1 MPSRASSSIGEISR
15 ILLGALAL
23 TLVIGGC
30 ALAISGCDGGA
41 GNADAPRRPPPEI
54 TFVEIQPES
63 IIADDIL
70 PGRISALR
78 IAEVRP
84 QVGGIIQ
91 KRLFEEGELVKE
103 GQALYQID
111 AAPFRADAAS
121 ARAVRDRAKANLE
134 LAEIRARRMKSVTG
148 TGAVSELDIESAET
162 NLALAKAEL
171 AQAEATLSRATLN
184 LRYATIRAPIAGR
197 IGISTITEGA
207 LVTMNDP
214 QPLTR
219 IQQIDQV
226 YVDIKQ
232 PIARYEELQRAF
244 EDGSILRGDALPVA
258 LFSVSGEPYPEEGRL
273 LFADISVDSS
283 TNELTLRVIADNP
296 EGRLLPGM
304 FVRSKIS
311 YGEMRDALLIPQ
323 QALRR
328 EPSLGDHVMVLEEG
342 DRVSV
347 RAIQYGRVINGRYR
361 VLSGLKPGDRV
372 IVEGHDRLTP
382 GVAVNAKPF
391 ELPPRVQE

>member
-1 MPSRASSSIGEISR
+1 MPPRAFPGVTR
-15 ILLGALAL
+15 ILFGALAL
-23 TLVIGGC
+23 SLFFY
-30 ALAISGCDGGA
+30 GCDQGGA
-41 GNADAPRRPPPEI
+41 GAGAPERPLPEVSY
-54 TFVEIQPES
+54 VELEPETMLV
-63 IIADDIL
+63 DDIL
-70 PGRISALR
+70 PGRVSSIR
-78 IAEVRP
+78 VAEVRP

-111 AAPFRADAAS
+111 AAPFRADVAS

-162 NLALAKAEL
+162 NYALAKAEL
-171 AQAEATLSRATLN
+171 AQAQAALDRATLN

-197 IGISTITEGA
+197 ISISQITEGA

-214 QPLTR
+214 NPLTR

-226 YVDIKQ
+226 FIDIKQ

-258 LFSVSGEPYPEEGRL
+258 LYSVSGEPYPEEGRL

-382 GVAVNAKPF
+382 GVEVNAKPF